1 MNVLVRRGSSTLTL
15 LLRSHTLPS
24 SSLSISPSSSA
35 PLSSS
40 LSHIALPLR
49 LNHHVILRRTLVSSK
64 KKPISSSS
72 IKAKVNVDPIEA
84 AMNSIRKAK
93 EKRALTDDM

>member
-1 MNVLVRRGSSTLTL
+1 M
-15 LLRSHTLPS
+15 
-24 SSLSISPSSSA
+24 
-35 PLSSS
+35 
-40 LSHIALPLR
+40 
-49 LNHHVILRRTLVSSK
+49 SSK